1 MLKGK
6 NIILGITGSIAA
18 YKSAELTSQLVKLGA
33 NVTAIMTKAATH
45 FISPLTLS
53 TLSKNKVITD
63 LFETPL
69 NSEVEHINLADKAD
83 ILLIAPATANIIGK
97 IAAGIADD
105 FLTTFALACKSPILI
120 APAMNERMYLNPI
133 LQENIKKL
141 KKQGVYFVE
150 PEVGNLACGEQG
162 IGRLA
167 DVHKIVAA
175 IESILKPTSPLKGKK
190 ILITAG
196 GTQEPI
202 DPIRY
207 IGNRSSGKMGYA
219 LAGVAKEFGAEVTL
233 ISAPTQLEPPAGVQT
248 IFVETASQM
257 RDEVLK
263 AFPTVDIVISAAAV
277 ADFSPKE
284 IKTQKIKK
292 TTLPL
297 VIELEKTIDILA
309 ELGQKKQVPGLKPV
323 PDLKSVPGLKPDK
336 ILVGFAAESENLI
349 SNAKAKLKEKNLD
362 LIVANDIKT
371 AFGKDTTQVTIIT
384 KDGECEELPLLSKTE
399 TAREIMK
406 KISKFLDR

>member
-1 MLKGK
+1 MFKGK
-6 NIILGITGSIAA
+6 NIVLGITGSIAA
-18 YKSAELTSQLVKLGA
+18 YKSAELTSQLVKCGA
-33 NVTAIMTKAATH
+33 NVTIIMTKSATR
-45 FISPLTLS
+45 FISPLTLA
-53 TLSKNKVITD
+53 TLSKNKVMTD
-63 LFETPL
+63 LFEMPA
-69 NSEVEHINLADKAD
+69 SYEVEHINLADKVD

-105 FLTTFALACKSPILI
+105 FLTTFALACPSPMVI
-120 APAMNERMYLNPI
+120 APAMNERMFLNPI
-133 LQENIKKL
+133 LAENIKKL
-141 KKQGVYFVE
+141 KTRGVHFVE
-150 PEVGNLACGEQG
+150 PEVGNLACGEKG

-167 DVHKIVAA
+167 GIAQIMAA
-175 IESILKPTSPLKGKK
+175 VESILKPVTPLKGKK
-190 ILITAG
+190 ILVTAG

-202 DPIRY
+202 DPVRY

-233 ISAPTQLEPPAGVQT
+233 ISAPTQLEPPTGVQT

-263 AFPTVDIVISAAAV
+263 AFPIVDIVISAAAV

-284 IKTQKIKK
+284 FKPQKIKK

-297 VIELEKTIDILA
+297 VLELDKTPDILA
-309 ELGQKKQVPGLKPV
+309 ELGQKKQ
-323 PDLKSVPGLKPDK
+323 DK
-336 ILVGFAAESENLI
+336 ILVGFAAESENLNEASLI

-371 AFGKDTTQVTIIT
+371 AFGKDTTQVVIIT
-384 KDGECEELPLLSKTE
+384 KDGGCEELPLLP
-399 TAREIMK
+399 K
-406 KISKFLDR
+406 KEVAVRILNKVNELIL

>member
-1 MLKGK
+1 MLKDK
-6 NIILGITGSIAA
+6 NIVLGITGSIAA
-18 YKSAELTSQLVKLGA
+18 YKSAELTSQLVKLGT
-33 NVTAIMTKAATH
+33 NVTIIMTNSATH
-45 FISPLTLS
+45 FISPLTLA

-63 LFETPL
+63 FFETPS
-69 NSEVEHINLADKAD
+69 NFEVEHISLADKAD

-105 FLTTFALACKSPILI
+105 FLTTFVLACRAPILI

-141 KKQGVYFVE
+141 KNRGIYFIE
-150 PEVGNLACGEQG
+150 PEVGNLACGEKG

-167 DVHKIVAA
+167 DVHKIIVVIGA
-175 IESILKPTSPLKGKK
+175 ILEPVTPLKGKK

-219 LAGVAKEFGAEVTL
+219 LAEVAQEFGAEVTL
-233 ISAPTQLEPPAGVQT
+233 ISAPTQLEPPVGVQT

-263 AFPTVDIVISAAAV
+263 IFPCVDIVISAAAV

-284 IKTQKIKK
+284 IKSQKIKK
-292 TTLPL
+292 TTLPP
-297 VIELEKTIDILA
+297 VIELNKTPDILA
-309 ELGQKKQVPGLKPV
+309 ELGQKKQAQ
-323 PDLKSVPGLKPDK
+323 

-349 SNAKAKLKEKNLD
+349 ANAKVKLKEKNLD

-371 AFGKDTTQVTIIT
+371 AFGKDTTQVTVIT
-384 KDGECEELPLLSKTE
+384 RDGEVEELPLLSKKE
-399 TAREIMK
+399 TARQIIK
-406 KISKFLDR
+406 KVESL

>member
-18 YKSAELTSQLVKLGA
+18 YKSAEITSQLVKLGA
-33 NVTAIMTKAATH
+33 NVKVIMTKSATR
-45 FISPLTLS
+45 FISPLTLA
-53 TLSKNKVITD
+53 TLSRNKVITD
-63 LFETPL
+63 LFELPD
-69 NSEVEHINLADKAD
+69 SYEVEHINLADRAD
-83 ILLIAPATANIIGK
+83 ILLIAPATANIISK
-97 IAAGIADD
+97 IACGIADD
-105 FLTTFALACKSPILI
+105 FLTTFALACKSPILL

-133 LQENIKKL
+133 LAENIKKL
-141 KKQGVYFVE
+141 KTRGIHFVE

-162 IGRLA
+162 LGRLA
-167 DVHKIVAA
+167 GINR
-175 IESILKPTSPLKGKK
+175 ILETMETILNPAHPLKGKK
-190 ILITAG
+190 ILVTAG

-219 LAGVAKEFGAEVTL
+219 LAGVAKEFGAEVIL

-257 RDEVLK
+257 REAVLK

-284 IKTQKIKK
+284 IKPHKIKK

-297 VIELEKTIDILA
+297 VLELNKTPDILA
-309 ELGQKKQVPGLKPV
+309 ELGQKKQ
-323 PDLKSVPGLKPDK
+323 DK
-336 ILVGFAAESENLI
+336 ILIGFAAESENLNEASLI

-371 AFGKDTTQVTIIT
+371 AFGKDSTQVVIIT
-384 KDGECEELPLLSKTE
+384 KDGEAEELPVLSKTE
-399 TAREIMK
+399 TAIRILNK
-406 KISKFLDR
+406 VK